1 MQTIIFVCTFVRC
14 IAICQSFELTP
25 ALSSKCF
32 ISCCRLSS
40 FNSTSWSSLTLPPVA
55 SEGQLHIK
63 PWRMRFLCR
72 RNIHCQVISIEK
84 QAKRFTLHKEPWK
97 THCSSLHVWLQTFW
111 TAMPV
116 EQAEVPQYPVLF
128 QKPDLQ
134 NCFLL
139 QTQAVPPS
147 IENTITHLKESST
160 IQKKVGFFTVYILQ
174 LELYSR
180 NKQISYLWM
189 PVIFSFLLKA
199 L

>member
-1 MQTIIFVCTFVRC
+1 MSTIIFVCTFVRC

-55 SEGQLHIK
+55 SEGRPHIN

-72 RNIHCQVISIEK
+72 RNIHCQVITLEK
-84 QAKRFTLHKEPWK
+84 QAQRFTPHKEPRK
-97 THCSSLHVWLQTFW
+97 THCSSLWLQTFW

-116 EQAEVPQYPVLF
+116 KQAEVPQYPIQF

-139 QTQAVPPS
+139 QIQAVPPS
-147 IENTITHLKESST
+147 IENTITQLKESST
-160 IQKKVGFFTVYILQ
+160 IQKMPGFFFAITTL
-174 LELYSR
+174 LK
-180 NKQISYLWM
+180 KQTNIVPLTASN
-189 PVIFSFLLKA
+189 FLLPA
-199 L
+199 